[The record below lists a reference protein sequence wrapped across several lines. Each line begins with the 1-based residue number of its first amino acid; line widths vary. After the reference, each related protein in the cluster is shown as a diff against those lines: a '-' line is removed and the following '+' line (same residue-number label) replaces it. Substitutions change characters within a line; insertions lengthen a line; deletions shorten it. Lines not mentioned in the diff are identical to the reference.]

1 MPRTPQGWEP
11 QNRAATFWWVAA
23 KLDAGVSREAAQAEL
38 DAIAAQLATEYA
50 ATNADSGIA
59 AVPLRDYLVG
69 RVRPALLMFLGAVG
83 LVLLIACV
91 NVANLLLARAAA
103 RKREF
108 AIRSVLGAGRR
119 RMIRQL
125 VTESLVLAGLGGLLG
140 LGLAKAGLVAFQSL
154 QLTTLPRGAI
164 PGIDGGVVLFT
175 CALALGSAF
184 LFGLVP
190 ALQAARPDLRERLHA
205 GAFAGPAARNFRGAL
220 VVSELA
226 LAMVLLITAGLL
238 VRSFV
243 ALLDVE
249 RGYRTE
255 NVLALTV
262 QAWRHYPDAVQR
274 AQFVEQT
281 VERVATLPGVLAA
294 GATSS
299 LPLAEA
305 IGTEQ
310 ALFTIV
316 GQPRAGGELLAA
328 HAAIVAGDYFD
339 ALGIP
344 LRDGRL
350 LEATD
355 DEDAPRVVVIN
366 EASARRYWPDADPIG
381 TTIMLG
387 FGGPEPAPA
396 EVIGVVAD
404 VRHGGLD
411 EGPHPSV
418 FVAHAQFPTGALHF
432 TVRTV
437 GDPAPLV
444 RAIQEEIWVMNPAMP
459 FAGVTTLDDLLE
471 TSLGGRRLTLLLLG
485 VFAATALALAVIG
498 TYGVLS
504 YESTRRSH
512 EIGVRMALGAQP
524 AGVVR
529 LVVGEGSAPRRNRH
543 RDRRRSRLWRDSL
556 PRELPLRG
564 QRFRPADFRRHRAA
578 AARGHDRCELPARV
592 SGGAS
597 ESDGVRASGVTRAA
611 TRDLTVGEQITAKR
625 VDAME
630 TLLSG
635 YYTRTI
641 LVQEIPPRAGFERR
655 ASRAG

>member
-1 MPRTPQGWEP
+1 
-11 QNRAATFWWVAA
+11 
-23 KLDAGVSREAAQAEL
+23 
-38 DAIAAQLATEYA
+38 
-50 ATNADSGIA
+50 
-59 AVPLRDYLVG
+59 
-69 RVRPALLMFLGAVG
+69 
-83 LVLLIACV
+83 
-91 NVANLLLARAAA
+91 
-103 RKREF
+103 
-108 AIRSVLGAGRR
+108 
-119 RMIRQL
+119 
-125 VTESLVLAGLGGLLG
+125 
-140 LGLAKAGLVAFQSL
+140 
-154 QLTTLPRGAI
+154 
-164 PGIDGGVVLFT
+164 
-175 CALALGSAF
+175 
-184 LFGLVP
+184 
-190 ALQAARPDLRERLHA
+190 
-205 GAFAGPAARNFRGAL
+205 
-220 VVSELA
+220 
-226 LAMVLLITAGLL
+226 MVLLISAGLL

-274 AQFVEQT
+274 TQFVEQT

-344 LRDGRL
+344 LRDGRIFMP
-350 LEATD
+350 TD
-355 DEDAPRVVVIN
+355 DGDAPRVVVIN
-366 EASARRYWPDADPIG
+366 ETSARRYWPDEDPIG

-404 VRHGGLD
+404 VRHGGLNED
-411 EGPHPSV
+411 PQPSV

-432 TVRTV
+432 TVRTA

-512 EIGVRMALGAQP
+512 EIGVRLALGAQP
-524 AGVVR
+524 ARVVR
-529 LVVGEGSAPRRNRH
+529 LVVGEGLRLAAIGIGIGAVLALLATRYISRFLFGVSAFDPLTFVGIALLLLAATALA
-543 RDRRRSRLWRDSL
+543 SYL
-556 PRELPLRG
+556 PA
-564 QRFRPADFRRHRAA
+564 FRAA
-578 AARGHDRCELPARV
+578 RV
-592 SGGAS
+592 NPMVS
-597 ESDGVRASGVTRAA
+597 VRA
-611 TRDLTVGEQITAKR
+611 E
-625 VDAME
+625 
-630 TLLSG
+630 
-635 YYTRTI
+635 
-641 LVQEIPPRAGFERR
+641 
-655 ASRAG
+655 